1 MALNHLNC
9 LFSYILSNIM
19 FVEASIVVGAILC
32 AKAGAVTYAYVYH
45 RESFDRQCANC
56 ERATSG
62 FDFSDDGGG
71 DKKGE
76 TGKETGDDDERGT
89 SEEPSAPKRM
99 KDVKKG
105 RSFKKMFS
113 SKKKKTSGFRGLD
126 DDDDAKKS

>member
-9 LFSYILSNIM
+9 TFSYILSNIM

-76 TGKETGDDDERGT
+76 TGKETGDDERGT

-105 RSFKKMFS
+105 RSFMKMFS
-113 SKKKKTSGFRGLD
+113 SEKKKTGGFRDLD

>member
-1 MALNHLNC
+1 
-9 LFSYILSNIM
+9 M

-32 AKAGAVTYAYVYH
+32 VKAGAMTYAYVYH
-45 RESFDRQCANC
+45 RESFDRQCAKC
-56 ERATSG
+56 ERATRG
-62 FDFSDDGGG
+62 FDFSDNGGG

>member
-9 LFSYILSNIM
+9 LFSYTLSNVM

-32 AKAGAVTYAYVYH
+32 AKAGAMTYAYVYH

-62 FDFSDDGGG
+62 FDFSGGGG

-76 TGKETGDDDERGT
+76 TGKETGDDERGT

>member
-1 MALNHLNC
+1 
-9 LFSYILSNIM
+9 M

-76 TGKETGDDDERGT
+76 TGKETGDDERGT

-105 RSFKKMFS
+105 RSFMKMFS
-113 SKKKKTSGFRGLD
+113 SEKKKTGGFRGLD

>member
-19 FVEASIVVGAILC
+19 FVETSIVVGAILC
-32 AKAGAVTYAYVYH
+32 AKAGAMTYAYVYH

-62 FDFSDDGGG
+62 FDFSGGGG

-76 TGKETGDDDERGT
+76 TGKETGDDERGT

>member
-1 MALNHLNC
+1 
-9 LFSYILSNIM
+9 M

-32 AKAGAVTYAYVYH
+32 AKAGAMTYAYVYH

-62 FDFSDDGGG
+62 FDFSVGGG

-76 TGKETGDDDERGT
+76 TGKETGDDERGT

>member
-1 MALNHLNC
+1 M
-9 LFSYILSNIM
+9 
-19 FVEASIVVGAILC
+19 
-32 AKAGAVTYAYVYH
+32 YH
-45 RESFDRQCANC
+45 RESFDWQCANC

-62 FDFSDDGGG
+62 FDFSDGG
-71 DKKGE
+71 DEKE
-76 TGKETGDDDERGT
+76 TGKETGDDERGT

-113 SKKKKTSGFRGLD
+113 SKKKKGGFRGLD

>member
-9 LFSYILSNIM
+9 TFSYILSNIM

-62 FDFSDDGGG
+62 FDFSDGGG

>member
-1 MALNHLNC
+1 MAFYHLNC
-9 LFSYILSNIM
+9 FFSYTLSNVM

-32 AKAGAVTYAYVYH
+32 AKAGAMTYAYVYH

-62 FDFSDDGGG
+62 FDFSGGGG
-71 DKKGE
+71 DK
-76 TGKETGDDDERGT
+76 KETGDDDERGT

>member
-1 MALNHLNC
+1 MAKHLNC
-9 LFSYILSNIM
+9 LFSYTLSNVM

-32 AKAGAVTYAYVYH
+32 AKAGAMTYAYVYH

-62 FDFSDDGGG
+62 FDFGGGGG

-76 TGKETGDDDERGT
+76 TGKETGDDERGT

-105 RSFKKMFS
+105 RRFKKMFS

-126 DDDDAKKS
+126 DDDNAKKS

>member
-1 MALNHLNC
+1 
-9 LFSYILSNIM
+9 M

-32 AKAGAVTYAYVYH
+32 AKAGAMTYAYVYH

-62 FDFSDDGGG
+62 FDFSGGGG
-71 DKKGE
+71 DKK
-76 TGKETGDDDERGT
+76 ETGDADERGT
-89 SEEPSAPKRM
+89 SEESSAPKRM

>member
-9 LFSYILSNIM
+9 LFSYILSTIM

-32 AKAGAVTYAYVYH
+32 AKAGAMTYAYVYH

-62 FDFSDDGGG
+62 FDFSGGGG

-76 TGKETGDDDERGT
+76 TGKETGDDERGT

>member
-9 LFSYILSNIM
+9 TFSYILSNIM

-32 AKAGAVTYAYVYH
+32 AKAGAMTYAYVYH

-62 FDFSDDGGG
+62 FDFSGGGG

-76 TGKETGDDDERGT
+76 TGKETGDDERGT

>member
-1 MALNHLNC
+1 MTRD
-9 LFSYILSNIM
+9 
-19 FVEASIVVGAILC
+19 VVW
-32 AKAGAVTYAYVYH
+32 KPSKYDS
-45 RESFDRQCANC
+45 RPSRDESWFDGRN
-56 ERATSG
+56 SPYPLHPG
-62 FDFSDDGGG
+62 FDFSGDGG

>member
-32 AKAGAVTYAYVYH
+32 AKAGAMTYAYVYH
-45 RESFDRQCANC
+45 RESFDRQCTNC

-62 FDFSDDGGG
+62 FDFSGGGG

-76 TGKETGDDDERGT
+76 TGKETGDDERGT

>member
-1 MALNHLNC
+1 
-9 LFSYILSNIM
+9 M

-32 AKAGAVTYAYVYH
+32 AKAGAMTYAYVYH

-62 FDFSDDGGG
+62 FDGG
-71 DKKGE
+71 DEKE
-76 TGKETGDDDERGT
+76 TGKETGDDERGT

-113 SKKKKTSGFRGLD
+113 SKKKKTGGFRGLD
-126 DDDDAKKS
+126 DNDDAKKS

>member
-9 LFSYILSNIM
+9 LFSYTLSNVM
-19 FVEASIVVGAILC
+19 FVKASIVVGAILC
-32 AKAGAVTYAYVYH
+32 AKAGAMTYAYVYH

-62 FDFSDDGGG
+62 FDFSGGG
-71 DKKGE
+71 DK
-76 TGKETGDDDERGT
+76 KETGDDDERGT

>member
-9 LFSYILSNIM
+9 LFSYTLSNVM

-32 AKAGAVTYAYVYH
+32 AKAGWMTYAYVYH

-62 FDFSDDGGG
+62 FDFSVGGG

-76 TGKETGDDDERGT
+76 TGKETGDDERGT